1 MNPHIKSMLK
11 FSALFIGGSVAIGS
25 MALAGF
31 VGSAMTNLKQD
42 PVAKDVRDKV
52 YLDSSKFTKQ
62 VKDQKSEIY
71 SILKEQEKEYL
82 SQYDPKSEEMPELLG
97 KILDILDG
105 KTNPES
111 AIEIVNISESPSN

>member
-11 FSALFIGGSVAIGS
+11 FSALFIGGSVAVGS

-31 VGSAMTNLKQD
+31 VGSVMKNTKQD
-42 PVAKDVRDKV
+42 LVAKDDRDRV
-52 YLDSSKFTKQ
+52 YLESSKFTKQ

-71 SILKEQEKEYL
+71 SVLKEQEKEYL
-82 SQYDPKSEEMPELLG
+82 DKFDPKSEEMPELLG

-105 KTNPES
+105 KTSPES
-111 AIEIVNISESPSN
+111 AIDIVNISESHSN